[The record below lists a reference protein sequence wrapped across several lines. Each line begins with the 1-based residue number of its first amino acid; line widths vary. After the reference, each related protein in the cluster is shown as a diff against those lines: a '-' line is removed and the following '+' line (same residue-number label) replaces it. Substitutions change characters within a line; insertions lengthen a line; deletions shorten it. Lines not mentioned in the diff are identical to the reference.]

1 VTKVAVLDDYQ
12 ARAHEFGDWD
22 QLGAEVVFFEKNI
35 TGAALVTAL
44 GGFDTVV
51 AMRERT
57 AFPRSVLEALP
68 DLRLLITT
76 GMGNASFDMDAA
88 RDLGITVCGTRGGA
102 ASTTELTWA
111 ILLAAVKNIAH
122 EHRVMREGGWQHR
135 LAGDLAGQRLGLIG
149 LGRLG
154 QAMLPGAAAFGL
166 KVSAWSQ
173 NLTAE
178 RAAEAGVEFSPTLDA
193 LLESSDI
200 VAINLK
206 LSDRTVG
213 LIGAEQLAR
222 MQPGALLVNTS
233 RGPIVDEAALVAAL
247 RSGRIN
253 AALDVYDVEP
263 LPADHPLRTLDN
275 VVLSPHLGYSS
286 ANNFAI
292 MYPDAIEDI
301 AAFVAGT
308 PIRVVTV

>member
-1 VTKVAVLDDYQ
+1 MLDDFQ
-12 ARAHEFGDWD
+12 GRANEFGDWTRLD
-22 QLGAEVVFFEKNI
+22 AEVVFFTQHL
-35 TGAALVTAL
+35 TGDELVAALA
-44 GGFDTVV
+44 GFDVVV

-57 AFPRSVLEALP
+57 AFPRSVLTALP
-68 DLRLLITT
+68 ELRLLITT
-76 GMGNASFDMDAA
+76 GMGNASFDMDAT

-111 ILLAAVKNIAH
+111 ILLAGVKNIAY
-122 EHRVMREGGWQHR
+122 EDRVMREGGWQRR

-154 QAMLPGAAAFGL
+154 QAMLPGASAFGL
-166 KVSAWSQ
+166 RVSAWSQ

-178 RAAEAGVEFSPTLDA
+178 RAAEAGVEFSSTLDE
-193 LLESSDI
+193 LLQSCDI
-200 VAINLK
+200 VSIHLK

-213 LIGAEQLAR
+213 LLGAEQLAR

-233 RGPIVDEAALVAAL
+233 RGPIVDEAALIGAL
-247 RSGRIN
+247 QSGRIN

-263 LPADHPLRTLDN
+263 LPAGHPLLSLDN
-275 VVLSPHLGYSS
+275 VVLAPHLGYSS
-286 ANNFAI
+286 VNNFEV

-301 AAFVAGT
+301 EAFVAGT
-308 PIRVVTV
+308 PVRLVTA